1 VIAVRSPAREQTRA
15 RDPDET
21 GVVVRDGVR
30 VAWERYGDGTPT
42 ILLMPTWSIIHSRH
56 WKGQIPYLARHFRVV
71 TFDGRGNGRSDR
83 PTGEDAY
90 SDREFV
96 ADACAVL
103 DASRTEHAVV
113 VGLSMGGGYA
123 LRLAAEHPE
132 RVLAVVFEGA
142 AVHLRE
148 PDLSARAGL
157 PSADRPFAQYEG
169 WEKYDFEYWRWDYE
183 DFAEFFFGQ
192 CYTEPHSTKQIEDA
206 VGWAREIG
214 PEALI
219 LSDLAPYLEG
229 TGSSVSPGRTVALTR
244 ALATRV
250 RCPALVIHGSADA
263 IIDMGRGRALAE
275 ALGAR
280 FIQLDGGGH
289 IPSGRHPVW
298 FNLMIREFVE
308 SLPRHGR

>member
-1 VIAVRSPAREQTRA
+1 MIAVRSPAREQTRA

-21 GVVVRDGVR
+21 GVIVRDGVQ

-56 WKGQIPYLARHFRVV
+56 WKGQIPYLARHYRVV

-83 PTGEDAY
+83 PTTQDAY
-90 SDREFV
+90 GDSEFV
-96 ADACAVL
+96 ADACAVM
-103 DASRTEHAVV
+103 DASRTERAVA

-123 LRLAAEHPE
+123 LRLAAEHPD
-132 RVLAVVFEGA
+132 RVQGVVFEGA
-142 AVHLRE
+142 AVHLHE
-148 PDLSARAGL
+148 PDPSVRSDRA
-157 PSADRPFAQYEG
+157 PSDRSLAEYVG
-169 WEKYDFEYWRWDYE
+169 WEKYDFDYWRWDYE

-229 TGSSVSPGRTVALTR
+229 NGSSVSPGRTVALTR
-244 ALATRV
+244 SLATRV
-250 RCPALVIHGSADA
+250 RCPALVIHGGADA
-263 IIDMGRGRALAE
+263 IIEVDRGRALAE

-280 FIQLDGGGH
+280 YIQLDGVGH

-298 FNLMIREFVE
+298 FNLVIREFVE
-308 SLPRHGR
+308 SLGGSVA